1 MLNILYEDDQ
11 IIVVE
16 KPVGIES
23 QSNRTFEP
31 DMVSEVKKH
40 INSLSPKKGDPYV
53 GVIHRL
59 DKPVG
64 GILVFGKTK
73 EAAGALS
80 KQVSGHQMEKKY
92 LAVIC
97 GKPVDNFGTYVDY
110 LWKDGK
116 NNISKI
122 VDKGITDAKRAELSY
137 RVLEELEGEEGP
149 LCLVEIDLKTGRHH
163 QIRVQFS
170 GHGTPLLGDL
180 KYNPAG
186 PKVAGQRNVA
196 LCAWKL
202 AFTHPGNKKKMEFT
216 VKPQG
221 TIFNKFNKISEDSP
235 TSAGGGMNRQ
245 KQA

>member
-1 MLNILYEDDQ
+1 MTEVLYEDKD
-11 IIVVE
+11 IIAVR
-16 KPVGIES
+16 KPAGLES
-23 QSNRTFEP
+23 QSSRSFEP

-40 INSLSPKKGDPYV
+40 INSLSPGKGEPYV

-59 DKPVG
+59 DKPVS
-64 GILVFGKTK
+64 GILVFAKTK

-80 KQVSGHQMEKKY
+80 KQLSGHQMEKKY
-92 LAVIC
+92 LAVVC

-122 VDKGITDAKRAELSY
+122 VDKGISEAKRAELSY
-137 RVLEELEGEEGP
+137 RVLEKTDGAGEFGEP
-149 LCLVEIDLKTGRHH
+149 FCLIEVELKTGRHH
-163 QIRVQFS
+163 QIRVQMA

-186 PKVAGQRNVA
+186 PKVAGQRNIA

-202 AFTHPGNKKKMEFT
+202 TFRHPVTGKKMAFTVAPEGAAFRSFRFVNENF
-216 VKPQG
+216 P
-221 TIFNKFNKISEDSP
+221 EDGK
-235 TSAGGGMNRQ
+235 A
-245 KQA
+245 

>member
-1 MLNILYEDDQ
+1 MNILYEDDQ

-40 INSLSPKKGDPYV
+40 INSLSPKKGEPYV

-64 GILVFGKTK
+64 GILVF
-73 EAAGALS
+73 
-80 KQVSGHQMEKKY
+80 
-92 LAVIC
+92 

-137 RVLEELEGEEGP
+137 LVLEELEGEDGP

-221 TIFNKFNKISEDSP
+221 TIFNKFKTI
-235 TSAGGGMNRQ
+235 T
-245 KQA
+245 KK

>member
-40 INSLSPKKGDPYV
+40 INSLSPKKGEPYV

-122 VDKGITDAKRAELSY
+122 VDKGMTDAKRAELSY

>member
-40 INSLSPKKGDPYV
+40 INSLSPKKGEPYV

-202 AFTHPGNKKKMEFT
+202 AFTNPGNKKKMEFT

>member
-40 INSLSPKKGDPYV
+40 INSLSPKKGEPYV

-137 RVLEELEGEEGP
+137 RVLEEQEGEEGP
-149 LCLVEIDLKTGRHH
+149 LCLAEIDLKTGRHH

>member
-40 INSLSPKKGDPYV
+40 INSLSPKKGEPYV

-180 KYNPAG
+180 KYNQAG

>member
-40 INSLSPKKGDPYV
+40 INSLSPKKGEPYV

>member
-1 MLNILYEDDQ
+1 MNILYEDDQ

-16 KPVGIES
+16 KPAGIES
-23 QSNRTFEP
+23 QSSRTFEP

-80 KQVSGHQMEKKY
+80 KQISEHQTEKRY
-92 LAVIC
+92 LAVVC
-97 GKPVDNFGTYVDY
+97 GKPVENFGTYVDY

-137 RVLEELEGEEGP
+137 RVLAELEGEGGP
-149 LCLVEIDLKTGRHH
+149 LCLMEIDLKTGRHH
-163 QIRVQFS
+163 QIRVQ
-170 GHGTPLLGDL
+170 
-180 KYNPAG
+180 
-186 PKVAGQRNVA
+186 RNVA

-202 AFTHPGNKKKMEFT
+202 SFTHPGNKKRMKFT

-221 TIFNKFNKISEDSP
+221 AAFYQFDFDYLADTH
-235 TSAGGGMNRQ
+235 T
-245 KQA
+245 

>member
-1 MLNILYEDDQ
+1 MVPILYEDKD
-11 IIVVE
+11 IIVVH
-16 KPVGIES
+16 KPAGLES
-23 QSNRTFEP
+23 QSSRGFAP
-31 DMVSEVKKH
+31 DMVSEISCYLHNPQDIHKPAAG
-40 INSLSPKKGDPYV
+40 ISGSQPPYV

-80 KQVSGHQMEKKY
+80 KQISEHQTEKRY
-92 LAVIC
+92 LAVVC
-97 GKPVDNFGTYVDY
+97 GKPVENFGTYVDY

-137 RVLEELEGEEGP
+137 RVLAELEGEGGP
-149 LCLVEIDLKTGRHH
+149 LCLMEIDLKTGRHH
-163 QIRVQFS
+163 QIRVQLS

-180 KYNPAG
+180 KYNPDG
-186 PKVAGQRNVA
+186 PKVTGQRNVA

-202 AFTHPGNKKKMEFT
+202 SFIHPGSKKRMKFT

-221 TIFNKFNKISEDSP
+221 AAFYQFDFDYLADTH
-235 TSAGGGMNRQ
+235 T
-245 KQA
+245 

>member
-40 INSLSPKKGDPYV
+40 INSLSPKKGEPYV

-170 GHGTPLLGDL
+170 GHGSPLLGDL

-221 TIFNKFNKISEDSP
+221 TIFNKFNKISEESP

>member
-40 INSLSPKKGDPYV
+40 INSLSPKKGEPYV

-221 TIFNKFNKISEDSP
+221 TIFNKFNKISEESP

>member
-1 MLNILYEDDQ
+1 MNILYEDDQ

-40 INSLSPKKGDPYV
+40 INSLSPKKGEPYV

-137 RVLEELEGEEGP
+137 LVLEELEGEDGP

-170 GHGTPLLGDL
+170 GHGTPLSGDL

-221 TIFNKFNKISEDSP
+221 TIFNKFKTI
-235 TSAGGGMNRQ
+235 T
-245 KQA
+245 KK

>member
-1 MLNILYEDDQ
+1 M
-11 IIVVE
+11 
-16 KPVGIES
+16 
-23 QSNRTFEP
+23 
-31 DMVSEVKKH
+31 
-40 INSLSPKKGDPYV
+40 

-221 TIFNKFNKISEDSP
+221 TIFNKFKII
-235 TSAGGGMNRQ
+235 T
-245 KQA
+245 KK

>member
-40 INSLSPKKGDPYV
+40 INSLSPKKGEPYV

-221 TIFNKFNKISEDSP
+221 TIINKFNKISEDSP

>member
-40 INSLSPKKGDPYV
+40 INSLSPKKGEPYV

-137 RVLEELEGEEGP
+137 RVLEALEGEEGP

-221 TIFNKFNKISEDSP
+221 TIFNKFNKISEESP